1 MKNIGASVRARLAD
15 LGRAD
20 GVGLDFMIERFAIGR
35 LLFRIS
41 MCPQADRFI
50 LKGAQ
55 LFTMWERNPHRPTR
69 DIDFLGFGDPALEPM
84 EAFFRELLEVP
95 ADPEDGLIWGEP
107 SASAIRDDQR
117 YGGIRIVVPVSLAG
131 ARARIQIDIGFGDA
145 VTPGPEEHIWHEL
158 LGYPAA
164 KLRTYPP
171 ETVIAEKLEAAVQL
185 DIGNSRM
192 KDFYDLDWLAR
203 HRIFDFEVLQNAIIR
218 TFENRQTEL
227 PLEVPFALTE
237 AFSSDAGK
245 QIQWNAFLRKN
256 RLEVRPLD
264 QVIARIRGFLLPV
277 FTQHPRHRPKTW
289 QPETGW
295 AESSFPTKDFTKD

>member
-1 MKNIGASVRARLAD
+1 MKNVAASVRARLSD

-41 MCPQADRFI
+41 KCPHADRFI

-69 DIDFLGFGDPALEPM
+69 DIDFLGYGDPALEPM
-84 EAFFRELLEVP
+84 EAFFREILGVP

-117 YGGIRIVVPVSLAG
+117 YGGIRVLVPVSLAG

-203 HRIFDFEVLQNAIIR
+203 HRIFDFETLQNAIIR

-256 RLEVRPLD
+256 RLEARQLD

-277 FTQHPRHRPKTW
+277 FSRHPSHRSITW
-289 QPETGW
+289 QPDTGW
-295 AESSFPTKDFTKD
+295 VESSENA

>member
-1 MKNIGASVRARLAD
+1 VKNVGASVRARLAD
-15 LGRAD
+15 LGVAD

-41 MCPQADRFI
+41 KCPQADRFI

-55 LFTMWERNPHRPTR
+55 LFTIWERNPHRPTR
-69 DIDFLGFGDPALEPM
+69 DIDFLGFGDSALEPM
-84 EAFFRELLEVP
+84 ESFFRELVGLP

-107 SASAIRDDQR
+107 SASAVRDDQR
-117 YGGIRIVVPVSLAG
+117 YGGIRVVIPVSLAG
-131 ARARIQIDIGFGDA
+131 ARSRIQIDIGFGDA
-145 VTPGPEEHIWHEL
+145 VTPGPEEHMWHEL

-171 ETVIAEKLEAAVQL
+171 ETVIAEKIEAAVQL
-185 DIGNSRM
+185 DIANSQM

-203 HRIFDFEVLQNAIIR
+203 HRIFDFETLQNAIIR

-227 PLEVPFALTE
+227 PVEVPFALTE
-237 AFSSDAGK
+237 AFSSDSGK

-256 RLEVRPLD
+256 RLEARLLE
-264 QVIARIRGFLLPV
+264 QVITRIRGFLLPV
-277 FTQHPRHRPKTW
+277 FTRQPTHRPKTW
-289 QPETGW
+289 HPESGW
-295 AESSFPTKDFTKD
+295 VDTSPEA

>member
-1 MKNIGASVRARLAD
+1 MKNVAASVRARLSD

-41 MCPQADRFI
+41 KCPHADRFI

-69 DIDFLGFGDPALEPM
+69 DIDFLGYGDPAREPM
-84 EAFFRELLEVP
+84 EAFFRGLLGLP

-117 YGGIRIVVPVSLAG
+117 YGGIRVLVPVSLAG

-203 HRIFDFEVLQNAIIR
+203 HRIFDFETLQNAIIR

-256 RLEVRPLD
+256 RLEARQLD

-277 FTQHPRHRPKTW
+277 FSRHPSHRSITW
-289 QPETGW
+289 QPDTGW
-295 AESSFPTKDFTKD
+295 VESSENA